1 MGGSFVSYFCVS
13 TDKQSRS
20 GLGIEAQRAPLASY
34 LAGFG
39 AAPLAEF
46 VEVESGKRNGR
57 PELGRALSECRVRKA
72 TLVIAEL
79 DRRAR
84 DAHFLLG
91 LQRSGITFTAADM
104 PNANRLTVS
113 IMAMVAS
120 RAGPGSVLIHS
131 RPSSALGRDDM
142 PA

>member
-72 TLVIAEL
+72 TLVIAEF

-91 LQRSGITFTAADM
+91 LQRSWHRLHGRGYAERQPADSQHHSDGRITSGSRFGADSQRIIFGDW
-104 PNANRLTVS
+104 P
-113 IMAMVAS
+113 
-120 RAGPGSVLIHS
+120 
-131 RPSSALGRDDM
+131 
-142 PA
+142 